1 MNNEEFNIEF
11 FDEKIWAK
19 GDTGETPIV
28 TIDASV
34 DNTVGTPSVDVNK
47 TGDAEHPHFDI
58 DFKHIKGEKGN
69 TGATPNMTI
78 NATVNQTIG
87 EASVE
92 VEQTGTPEHPH
103 FDIAFSGVKGEKG
116 DKGDTGY
123 TPNIEVGASVDNTVG
138 TPNVTVSK
146 TGTPENPRLE
156 FDFKHLKGVK
166 GEKGDTGT
174 TPNISMSAT
183 VGQSIGTPSVNVS
196 KSGSAENPSFTLAF
210 NNIKGEKGDKGDKG
224 DQGDDGL
231 DGFKNRLT
239 EKTDI
244 LPTDCVP
251 INEADGT
258 AKYTTT
264 KNLLADVNDALG
276 RKNWFNP
283 MVNSVTSGL
292 TFNAYDDGVIINGT
306 ATSAIYKSAAD
317 KELELSKGRYLIKGN
332 AYANDNKFIW
342 LLKFPKNGSW
352 DDRSVVKIIK
362 QDDQELSISE
372 SDAEQYY
379 YTPMLTCPKDTT
391 FDNEDWKIILY
402 KLENSEGL
410 DTNLGLNYTVDTLD
424 TTLTRADK
432 TDMGLLGNL
441 IKDQEPQTI
450 ENNGITFDVDS
461 NGTITINGTA
471 TDTITQMFGGSGIAV
486 SKGDII
492 VISGAKNY
500 KDSLSRIG
508 SDRYYFNGLN
518 TTSGD
523 TSTWRGAQS
532 TLENRTFEVTA
543 DSFLKW
549 AVKINEGNTYNNFKF
564 YPSIH
569 IIGKKEVE
577 IAYTNKEL
585 GDRLEVIEEAF
596 SENKDKLTFRNMS
609 NADANELEAQTDNV
623 QRLNAK
629 YFISTCANLP
639 TIGNYRVFTINQ
651 TADYATQIAAYVNG
665 NNLYMRSKISGTWG
679 AWEKLITATELA
691 AKKPKWTDV
700 LAVRDITTSATEY
713 ECTDIMSGDDKKFLE
728 FSIQILDYENVLNAL
743 TVQGDYLYNSKSY
756 NRFIIYNPRQSNL
769 FYEIYKGSDSTHIVV
784 KANRAD
790 ETTANYKIRIYGI
803 TY

>member
-92 VEQTGTPEHPH
+92 VEQTGTPEHPR

-306 ATSAIYKSAAD
+306 ATNAIYKSAAD

-342 LLKFPKNGSW
+342 LYKFPKNGSW
-352 DDRSVVKIIK
+352 DDRSIVITIK

-410 DTNLGLNYTVDTLD
+410 DTNLGLNYAVDTLD
-424 TTLTRADK
+424 TTLTKTDK
-432 TDMGLLGNL
+432 TDMGILGNL
-441 IKDQEPQTI
+441 IKDQEVRTI
-450 ENNGITFDVDS
+450 ENNGITFSVESDGS
-461 NGTITINGTA
+461 FTMNGTA
-471 TDTITQMFGGSGIAV
+471 TAQITQYFDTGV
-486 SKGDII
+486 YVQKGDII
-492 VISGAKNY
+492 VISGAENF
-500 KDSLSRIG
+500 KDNFPIQSN
-508 SDRYYFNGLN
+508 DQVFFTNLN
-518 TTSGD
+518 TTTGSVNAWRSC
-523 TSTWRGAQS
+523 TSS
-532 TLENRTFEVTA
+532 LDSRTFEITA
-543 DSFLKW
+543 TSLIRAGVRIQADH
-549 AVKINEGNTYNNFKF
+549 TYDNFKV

-569 IIGKKEVE
+569 IIGKKEVDT
-577 IAYTNKEL
+577 AYTNKEL
-585 GDRLEVIEEAF
+585 GDRIEELENYLDATYKDNIDVNGLEGKGIGFTAYSVGTSTPHAPTNQVARIITTQNSNAAAKVQFAIDMDGNAFIRRLRNSTWNEWKRLIVDGDLYLKNSTLGNTTTFVENTESVIELNSPLPANGKITAYLRKDGNLIT
-596 SENKDKLTFRNMS
+596 SESAPMFWFNYSSASSNKVYLF
-609 NADANELEAQTDNV
+609 NA
-623 QRLNAK
+623 
-629 YFISTCANLP
+629 
-639 TIGNYRVFTINQ
+639 IGNNERIDVYKIDDTHVGVKPNATL
-651 TADYATQIAAYVNG
+651 ASGYA
-665 NNLYMRSKISGTWG
+665 LYI
-679 AWEKLITATELA
+679 
-691 AKKPKWTDV
+691 V
-700 LAVRDITTSATEY
+700 V
-713 ECTDIMSGDDKKFLE
+713 
-728 FSIQILDYENVLNAL
+728 ENV
-743 TVQGDYLYNSKSY
+743 
-756 NRFIIYNPRQSNL
+756 
-769 FYEIYKGSDSTHIVV
+769 
-784 KANRAD
+784 
-790 ETTANYKIRIYGI
+790 
-803 TY
+803 

>member
-1 MNNEEFNIEF
+1 MSDNFNISFGEETIF
-11 FDEKIWAK
+11 GADGKSAYQIACEHGFVGTVDEWLTSLKGNTPDITAYATIDGTIGNPGVEVEEAGTIDNPELTFKFSGLKGEK
-19 GDTGETPIV
+19 GDTGATPVITAGGSV
-28 TIDASV
+28 NQTVGTPSVEISKTGTVENPHFNFTFSGIKGQQGIKGDTGATPNITANATIDA
-34 DNTVGTPSVDVNK
+34 TVGTPSVDVSKSGTNENPVLSF
-47 TGDAEHPHFDI
+47 AFHNL
-58 DFKHIKGEKGN
+58 KGEK
-69 TGATPNMTI
+69 
-78 NATVNQTIG
+78 
-87 EASVE
+87 
-92 VEQTGTPEHPH
+92 
-103 FDIAFSGVKGEKG
+103 
-116 DKGDTGY
+116 
-123 TPNIEVGASVDNTVG
+123 
-138 TPNVTVSK
+138 
-146 TGTPENPRLE
+146 
-156 FDFKHLKGVK
+156 
-166 GEKGDTGT
+166 
-174 TPNISMSAT
+174 
-183 VGQSIGTPSVNVS
+183 
-196 KSGSAENPSFTLAF
+196 
-210 NNIKGEKGDKGDKG
+210 
-224 DQGDDGL
+224 GDDGL

-306 ATSAIYKSAAD
+306 ATNAIYKSAAD
-317 KELELSKGRYLIKGN
+317 RELELSKGRYLIKGN

-342 LLKFPKNGSW
+342 LFKFPKNGSW
-352 DDRSVVKIIK
+352 DDRSIVITIK

-508 SDRYYFNGLN
+508 SDQYYFKGLN

-523 TSTWRGAQS
+523 TSTWRGTQS

-549 AVKINEGNTYNNFKF
+549 AVIIGEGNTYNNFKF

-569 IIGKKEVE
+569 IIGKKEVDT
-577 IAYTNKEL
+577 AYTNKEL
-585 GDRLEVIEEAF
+585 GDRIEDCR
-596 SENKDKLTFRNMS
+596 DKLEFLTNLVDCNELVANPANKNIMRVQYADHAS
-609 NADANELEAQTDNV
+609 NA
-623 QRLNAK
+623 
-629 YFISTCANLP
+629 P
-639 TIGNYRVFTINQ
+639 TNSNYRVLTINQ
-651 TADYATQIAAYVNG
+651 TQSFASQIAIDVNS
-665 NNLYMRSKISGTWG
+665 NNKIYIRSKVANTWSN
-679 AWEKLITATELA
+679 WEKLVTATELA

>member
-264 KNLLADVNDALG
+264 KNLLADVRD
-276 RKNWFNP
+276 
-283 MVNSVTSGL
+283 
-292 TFNAYDDGVIINGT
+292 
-306 ATSAIYKSAAD
+306 
-317 KELELSKGRYLIKGN
+317 
-332 AYANDNKFIW
+332 
-342 LLKFPKNGSW
+342 
-352 DDRSVVKIIK
+352 
-362 QDDQELSISE
+362 
-372 SDAEQYY
+372 
-379 YTPMLTCPKDTT
+379 
-391 FDNEDWKIILY
+391 
-402 KLENSEGL
+402 KLEFL
-410 DTNLGLNYTVDTLD
+410 TDLVDC
-424 TTLTRADK
+424 
-432 TDMGLLGNL
+432 
-441 IKDQEPQTI
+441 
-450 ENNGITFDVDS
+450 
-461 NGTITINGTA
+461 
-471 TDTITQMFGGSGIAV
+471 
-486 SKGDII
+486 
-492 VISGAKNY
+492 
-500 KDSLSRIG
+500 
-508 SDRYYFNGLN
+508 
-518 TTSGD
+518 
-523 TSTWRGAQS
+523 
-532 TLENRTFEVTA
+532 
-543 DSFLKW
+543 
-549 AVKINEGNTYNNFKF
+549 NELVAN
-564 YPSIH
+564 P
-569 IIGKKEVE
+569 
-577 IAYTNKEL
+577 TNKNIMRVQYA
-585 GDRLEVIEEAF
+585 DHA
-596 SENKDKLTFRNMS
+596 S
-609 NADANELEAQTDNV
+609 NA
-623 QRLNAK
+623 
-629 YFISTCANLP
+629 P
-639 TIGNYRVFTINQ
+639 TNSNYRVLTINQ
-651 TADYATQIAAYVNG
+651 TQSFANQIAIDVNS
-665 NNLYMRSKISGTWG
+665 NNKMYIRSKVAGTWSD
-679 AWEKLITATELA
+679 WEKLVTATELA
-691 AKKPKWTDV
+691 AKKPTYTIILTTNEIIPTTFTSYECADFSQCDAFLICAMYYGAISATIEVPMVYFQFTGESNSIILKNP
-700 LAVRDITTSATEY
+700 RNDIVYRVAKGADNTHIIVKAETEGTTSEY
-713 ECTDIMSGDDKKFLE
+713 K
-728 FSIQILDYENVLNAL
+728 VR
-743 TVQGDYLYNSKSY
+743 V
-756 NRFIIYNPRQSNL
+756 
-769 FYEIYKGSDSTHIVV
+769 
-784 KANRAD
+784 
-790 ETTANYKIRIYGI
+790 YGI